1 MPAIGDLLGDLYS
14 AVLQR
19 SQATFIGR
27 DKARI
32 VCLNS
37 AVQKLFYLVLNGCQ
51 FLSLCGGLFF
61 KAGAALLPHLTEH
74 VAGQLHGLLRGRK
87 FMEHRFEGTL

>member
-1 MPAIGDLLGDLYS
+1 
-14 AVLQR
+14 
-19 SQATFIGR
+19 
-27 DKARI
+27 
-32 VCLNS
+32 
-37 AVQKLFYLVLNGCQ
+37 VLNGCQ